1 VNNGI
6 NEIHVSLAI
15 KRTDVERA
23 VRNESINEHQCDND
37 IQISAAPNK
46 NNNVTDLYGKT
57 YEYIIISVMPFAYNF
72 IK

>member
-1 VNNGI
+1 MGLTRFMF
-6 NEIHVSLAI
+6 HSRLS
-15 KRTDVERA
+15 RTDVEKA

-57 YEYIIISVMPFAYNF
+57 YEYIIISVMSFAYNF